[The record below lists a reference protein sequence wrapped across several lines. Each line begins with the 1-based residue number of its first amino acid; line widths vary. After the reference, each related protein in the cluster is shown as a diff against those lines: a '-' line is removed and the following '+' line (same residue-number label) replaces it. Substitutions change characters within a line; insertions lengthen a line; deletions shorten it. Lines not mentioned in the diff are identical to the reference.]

1 MFKQRSKQKELLDGK
16 VEREDLVQ
24 NLKELHEINKLL
36 GGYNISLSALKTI
49 DTQNKVL
56 VDIGSGGGDTLEEIR
71 KWSVSQKQTM
81 TLIGIDLKADCVEYS
96 KSHLNKSLT
105 FIEDDY
111 RNIGAHLSNVDIIHA
126 CLFTHH
132 LTNDE
137 ITELIELAK
146 NKNSVLIINDLNRN
160 SIAYYGIKLLTRV
173 FSKSHLVK
181 HDAPLSVL
189 RGFTKK
195 EWKNLIQSAGATNY
209 SIKWK
214 WAFRHQII
222 IYG

>member
-36 GGYNISLSALKTI
+36 GGYNISLSALETI

-96 KSHLNKSLT
+96 KSQLDKTLT

-111 RNIGAHLSNVDIIHA
+111 RNIDAHLSNVDIIHA

-132 LTNDE
+132 LTNKE
-137 ITELIELAK
+137 ITELIEFAN
-146 NKNSVLIINDLNRN
+146 NKNSILIINDLHRN
-160 SIAYYGIKLLTRV
+160 SIAYYSIKLLTR
-173 FSKSHLVK
+173 FFLKSHLVK

-189 RGFTKK
+189 RGFKKK
-195 EWKNLIQSAGATNY
+195 EWKKLIQSAGATNY